1 MTDVAAKELVHERT
15 IALRSE
21 QGTSYDLAR
30 VYAVAQADGRFGGLI
45 EFVPTGGGDPIP
57 SPRETTQRSVEDVA
71 YWATG
76 LELIYFEGA
85 LSRAL
90 RDQATTSD
98 APVAVVRGTRGRRAA
113 RFEIES
119 NDPALP
125 LRLMGTR
132 TIVPGQRRRIQRSG
146 ALVYEGTL
154 RSPSP
159 SERGRYAFVAEFAS
173 DTSAAL
179 VANVIWNELH
189 PAVTWIT
196 VRGTPIV
203 LDHAALKSTLLGAA
217 A

>member
-1 MTDVAAKELVHERT
+1 MMDEAAKELVHERT
-15 IALRSE
+15 IALNGD
-21 QGTSYDLAR
+21 QGTLYDVAR

-45 EFVPTGGGDPIP
+45 EFVPTGGGEPVL

-76 LELIYFEGA
+76 LEIVYFEGA

-90 RDQATTSD
+90 RDPATTD
-98 APVAVVRGTRGRRAA
+98 DKPVAAVRASRGRRVA

-132 TIVPGQRRRIQRSG
+132 TLVPGQRRSIQRSG

-159 SERGRYAFVAEFAS
+159 TEPGRYAFVAEFAS
-173 DTSAAL
+173 DTAAAL

-189 PAVTWIT
+189 AEVTWIA
-196 VRGTPIV
+196 VQGTPIV
-203 LDHAALKSTLLGAA
+203 LDHAALKSTLLGVAA
-217 A
+217 